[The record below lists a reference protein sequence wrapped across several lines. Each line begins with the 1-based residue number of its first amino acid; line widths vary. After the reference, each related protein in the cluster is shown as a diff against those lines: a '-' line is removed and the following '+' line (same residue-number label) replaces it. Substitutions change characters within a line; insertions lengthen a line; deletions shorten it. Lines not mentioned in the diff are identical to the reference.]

1 MSSENV
7 ELPVVEEKPVKPPR
21 VLKSRK
27 VWSEN
32 KQEYYYRS
40 SSEYHKQF
48 YHKSKHEIVC
58 QYCLAVVNSQLLHH
72 QRGVNCKLQQQLKSV
87 QNKIEC

>member
-7 ELPVVEEKPVKPPR
+7 ELPVVEGKPVKPPR
-21 VLKSRK
+21 VLKSMK

-32 KQEYYYRS
+32 KQKYYYRS
-40 SSEYHKQF
+40 SSEYYKEF

-58 QYCLAVVNSQLLHH
+58 QYCFAVVNSQLLHH
-72 QRGVNCKLQQQLKSV
+72 QRGVKCKLQQQDKNSRRKS
-87 QNKIEC
+87 